1 MAGSHSRGPHWPAPG
16 LKDARRAE
24 PAHGVDS
31 LCGIFSGL
39 DQTALERIEGS
50 TGPRGDVT
58 GASTFMSLPARDRQA
73 LKQTQKDKYPE
84 EYGPAIEQYLKN
96 LSDQEN
102 R

>member
-1 MAGSHSRGPHWPAPG
+1 VIGAG
-16 LKDARRAE
+16 
-24 PAHGVDS
+24 
-31 LCGIFSGL
+31 
-39 DQTALERIEGS
+39 
-50 TGPRGDVT
+50 
-58 GASTFMSLPARDRQA
+58 TFMSLPARDRAA